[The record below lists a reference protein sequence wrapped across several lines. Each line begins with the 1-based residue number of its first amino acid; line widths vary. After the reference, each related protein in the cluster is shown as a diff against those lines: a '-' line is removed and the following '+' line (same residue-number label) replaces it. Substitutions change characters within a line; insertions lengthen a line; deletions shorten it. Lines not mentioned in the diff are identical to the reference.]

1 MSNKKRGKT
10 LAFRIARMRKENDL
24 EQQQRLHNDKAVFFT
39 MQVKSQPENK
49 DLTFQEY
56 CNDTNIKPLNK
67 SKIKWR
73 NIK

>member
-1 MSNKKRGKT
+1 MSSKKRGRT

-39 MQVKSQPENK
+39 MQVKPKNK

-56 CNDTNIKPLNK
+56 CNDTNIKPLNRRK
-67 SKIKWR
+67 K
-73 NIK
+73 

>member
-56 CNDTNIKPLNK
+56 CNDTNIKPLNRRK
-67 SKIKWR
+67 K
-73 NIK
+73 